1 MRRKRI
7 IAKNLD
13 HTKAFAAHVIRE
25 LFARGPVGRKATVV
39 GLYGE
44 LGAGKTTFTKE
55 AARLLGITRT
65 VSSPT
70 FVLERIYTLAPRYK
84 FSKLIHIDAYRL
96 KDGAELAHLGWGEL
110 LADPKNLIFIEWPE
124 KVMDVM
130 PARHVGIFFTHK
142 GEYERDI
149 ELRHSRPS

>member
-1 MRRKRI
+1 MRRKHMT
-7 IAKNLD
+7 ATHLD

-25 LFARGPVGRKATVV
+25 LASCGPGKQATVI

-55 AARLLGITRT
+55 AALLLGVRRT

-70 FVLERIYTLAPRYK
+70 FVLERIYTLSPKYT

-96 KDGAELAHLGWGEL
+96 KDGTELAHLGWAEL

-130 PARHVGIFFTHK
+130 PVRHIGIFFTHK
-142 GEYERDI
+142 GENERTI
-149 ELRHSRPS
+149 ELRRV